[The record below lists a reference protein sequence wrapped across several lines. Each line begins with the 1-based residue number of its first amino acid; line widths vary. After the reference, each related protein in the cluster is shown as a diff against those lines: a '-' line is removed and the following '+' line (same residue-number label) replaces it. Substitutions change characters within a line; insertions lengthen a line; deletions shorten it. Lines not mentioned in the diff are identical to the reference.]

1 MSDKFFIGWSVAFIV
16 LITTGY
22 ILKISAMAENA
33 QPEEHPVNKKA
44 VTKFDEVCYPLSQT
58 INGVVYVSM
67 FCTDK

>member
-16 LITTGY
+16 LITAGC
-22 ILKISAMAENA
+22 ILKINDVAVNA
-33 QPEEHPVNKKA
+33 QPMEHPVNKKA